1 MKFANSRYLW
11 IPVRDYL
18 VSSFFHIY
26 IYIFV
31 SYQKRRRNL
40 GYLQELFSFYL
51 IVII

>member
-1 MKFANSRYLW
+1 MKFANSPYLW

-18 VSSFFHIY
+18 VSSFFHV
-26 IYIFV
+26 YIFV
-31 SYQKRRRNL
+31 SYQKWRRNL